1 MDVHISQILQYCIAW
16 RVSLNLVNIYTYVL
30 HLPGSALGK
39 DYNSVQNEVYLLFA
53 VHSLAPAFVE
63 GGVAGGQS

>member
-1 MDVHISQILQYCIAW
+1 MDVHISQILRYCIAW

-30 HLPGSALGK
+30 YLPGSALGK
-39 DYNSVQNEVYLLFA
+39 DNSVQNEVHLLFA

-63 GGVAGGQS
+63 GDVAGGQS